1 MAGLI
6 RSQRGGFEKTVSA
19 EIMAMID
26 TAALERLATD
36 KYSRAWLDQFEE
48 PTSKRYLRALGRFQK
63 WLGKKP
69 STLLLEGRRRGP
81 DNIKRE
87 LTRYRKHLI
96 DGGMAPNSADQS
108 TTVLRGYFA
117 AGGVYLGRFHR
128 KTRIPRKTYPPPTSD
143 YLTRQNISDM
153 VKSRNSIRDK
163 FVIAFLAQTGQRI
176 GILTAMKRDM
186 MTKKVVRGHGIVR
199 TPETFP
205 NRRGRNVNKL
215 RREYTFIVGRD
226 TMKLLKLLDKVSP
239 YEGGWLLRISSR
251 QIGRIV
257 DEAAETIGIQRKGP
271 TTIGESWSAVH
282 PNTLREY
289 WRERMREAK
298 ADLYAVLHMW
308 GSKVQSIY
316 GVYELGDDELLKAY
330 EQAEA
335 KLSLDGEPEAGAP

>member
-1 MAGLI
+1 
-6 RSQRGGFEKTVSA
+6 
-19 EIMAMID
+19 
-26 TAALERLATD
+26 
-36 KYSRAWLDQFEE
+36 
-48 PTSKRYLRALGRFQK
+48 
-63 WLGKKP
+63 
-69 STLLLEGRRRGP
+69 
-81 DNIKRE
+81 
-87 LTRYRKHLI
+87 
-96 DGGMAPNSADQS
+96 
-108 TTVLRGYFA
+108 
-117 AGGVYLGRFHR
+117 
-128 KTRIPRKTYPPPTSD
+128 
-143 YLTRQNISDM
+143 M

-176 GILTAMKRDM
+176 GILTAMKRGM
-186 MTKKVVRGHGIVR
+186 MTKKVVRGHGIIKV
-199 TPETFP
+199 PETFP

-239 YEGGWLLRISSR
+239 YEEGWLLRISPR

-257 DEAAETIGIQRKGP
+257 DEAAEIIGIQKKGP

-316 GVYELGDDELLKAY
+316 GVYELSDDELLKAY

-335 KLSLDGEPEAGAP
+335 KLGLDGGPEAGAP